1 MPWIDPEAFARRAI
15 EMALADRD
23 AMADTKDWVFVDRGL
38 VDAAAALSA
47 VTGERLSEVLS
58 DRRYHRRVF
67 LTPPWQEIYASDPE
81 RRHGWEAA
89 VAEYERLA
97 AIYPALGYDVFVLP
111 RIPVTAR
118 ADMVLERL
126 ADAGDHRDAM

>member
-15 EMALADRD
+15 KMALADRE
-23 AMADTKDWVFVDRGL
+23 AMAGTKDWVFFDRGL

-47 VTGERLSEVLS
+47 VTGEPPPDLLS
-58 DRRYHRRVF
+58 DQRYHRRVL
-67 LTPPWQEIYASDPE
+67 LTPPWREIYASDPE
-81 RRHGWEAA
+81 RRHGWEVA

-97 AIYPALGYDVFVLP
+97 AIYPALGYDVTVLP

-118 ADMVLERL
+118 ADIVLEKL
-126 ADAGDHRDAM
+126 AGAGDHRDAM

>member
-1 MPWIDPEAFARRAI
+1 
-15 EMALADRD
+15 MALADRD
-23 AMADTKDWVFVDRGL
+23 AKAGAKGWVFFDRGL
-38 VDAAAALSA
+38 VDAAAALSV
-47 VTGERLSEVLS
+47 VTGEPLPELLS

-67 LTPPWQEIYASDPE
+67 LTPPWQEFYASDPE

-126 ADAGDHRDAM
+126 AEAGAHRDAM